1 MSVDY
6 TKRNGPLA
14 RRADMA
20 DAIQYR
26 MIYAVCFAVFL
37 VAAIIERA
45 MPWTWLGS
53 RAKAERRQSILE
65 QAGEAAGTCATYAFM
80 S

>member
-1 MSVDY
+1 MSMDSSKHSGSI
-6 TKRNGPLA
+6 T
-14 RRADMA
+14 RRTEMA

-26 MIYAVCFAVFL
+26 VIYAVCFAVFL

-45 MPWTWLGS
+45 MPWSWRGA
-53 RAKAERRQSILE
+53 RAKAERRQSIIE
-65 QAGEAAGTCATYAFM
+65 RAGEAAGTCTTYAFM

>member
-1 MSVDY
+1 MSADH
-6 TKRNGPLA
+6 TKRSGSLA

-26 MIYAVCFAVFL
+26 VIYVACFAVFL
-37 VAAIIERA
+37 VAAIVERA
-45 MPWTWLGS
+45 MPWSWLGS
-53 RAKAERRQSILE
+53 RATAERRQSILE
-65 QAGEAAGTCATYAFM
+65 QAGEAAGTCTTYAFM

>member
-53 RAKAERRQSILE
+53 RPKTERRQSILE
-65 QAGEAAGTCATYAFM
+65 QAGEAAGTCTTYAFM